1 MSLQRAQ
8 PQPAAAGGNPTLH
21 CQVYYIWRTG
31 ATPSAAGMRHSF
43 RQKALAL
50 GGVVAALALSCLCLL
65 TAPLD
70 APVAVTLAARHDAP
84 DFFELNAQLD
94 LRQRDIDEAR
104 AQLLAAVVQE
114 RGRGGSESMRAAAEG
129 ATVTAQQL
137 YEESD
142 AAPSGAMLRH
152 SWHAFTTLPPS
163 HRPGLGLAASP
174 GDLDARISRL
184 RQHPDAASMP
194 PQLLETDRVRNAEEE
209 AEQEDADEAD
219 ARRSRRKQ
227 GARQMKLAMAG
238 VGTMAGSGTL
248 AGGAAMADQAR
259 QAGAGTMAGDGLA
272 SNERLLADDS
282 ILAND
287 RLLSGDRLLSDGRG
301 RTFKTAG
308 EPTRFSSLAACPC
321 FQSNEFGNYNL
332 GHKIR
337 DSLPDWRSFRA
348 EEVSP
353 PCQPCVLSNA
363 QIRAGIPALSLSND
377 EIRASLCP
385 MLTNEEAR
393 TGILT
398 HQRAV
403 ETGVLSNRIPTNDD
417 LRAGVSNDDVQWGVR
432 VCAEACPC
440 SQAEKSSQ
448 RLTLLAPTASAS
460 ASAGGRG
467 GGLAHARDGSGSRSR
482 SERSGPRA
490 PTSVWV
496 DEFVQAWRPWRKCR
510 EAEGPEAAAVCRV
523 MRTMGE
529 RGDDGMGGGEKY
541 VFQPV
546 PAQSLREVAAGM
558 SAQQVCTATSASI
571 VGRRQ
576 SCVHLS
582 QTVCESDR
590 GRPCRRVPPR

>member
-1 MSLQRAQ
+1 
-8 PQPAAAGGNPTLH
+8 
-21 CQVYYIWRTG
+21 
-31 ATPSAAGMRHSF
+31 MRLSF

-50 GGVVAALALSCLCLL
+50 GGVAALALSCLFLL
-65 TAPLD
+65 TVPLLD
-70 APVAVTLAARHDAP
+70 APVAVSLAARHEAP

-163 HRPGLGLAASP
+163 KRPGLGLAASP

-194 PQLLETDRVRNAEEE
+194 PQLLETERVRNAEEA

-287 RLLSGDRLLSDGRG
+287 QLLSGDRLLSGGRG

-337 DSLPDWRSFRA
+337 DSLPDWRNVRA

-353 PCQPCVLSNA
+353 PCQPCVLSND
-363 QIRAGIPALSLSND
+363 QIRAGVPALSLTNG

-403 ETGVLSNRIPTNDD
+403 ETGVLSNRVPTNDD
-417 LRAGVSNDDVQWGVR
+417 LRAGVSNGDVQWGVR
-432 VCAEACPC
+432 VCAGACPC

-448 RLTLLAPTASAS
+448 RLTLLAPTASAP
-460 ASAGGRG
+460 AGDGGRG

-482 SERSGPRA
+482 SERSWPGA
-490 PTSVWV
+490 PTSVLV

-523 MRTMGE
+523 MRAMGE

-541 VFQPV
+541 VFRPV

-558 SAQQVCTATSASI
+558 GAQQVCWATRASI
-571 VGRRQ
+571 VGCRQ
-576 SCVHLS
+576 MHSCVHLS
-582 QTVCESDR
+582 QNDRAVADRCGAVHLSQNASVAECVCSQNVCVAE
-590 GRPCRRVPPR
+590 